1 MTDANTNVYASE
13 TAISTQVNEIEAAY
27 ENSASYH
34 AAATLSSLIGTNVHI
49 ESELEHDADSGTHVE
64 MTPLTSVELES
75 LLERDTFDWLLG

>member
-49 ESELEHDADSGTHVE
+49 ESELEHDDDSGTHVE
-64 MTPLTSVELES
+64 MTSVELES